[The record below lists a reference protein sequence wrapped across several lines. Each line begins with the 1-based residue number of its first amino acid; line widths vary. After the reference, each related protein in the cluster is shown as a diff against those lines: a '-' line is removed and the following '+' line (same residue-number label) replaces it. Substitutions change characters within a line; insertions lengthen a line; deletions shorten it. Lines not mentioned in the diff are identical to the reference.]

1 MSGIRIELN
10 EQASIQVLQTS
21 IAKLCNFG
29 KESGVVQYEQSID
42 GLWEKEEGTQD
53 PESQGR

>member
-29 KESGVVQYEQSID
+29 EESGVVQYEQSVD
-42 GLWEKEEGTQD
+42 GL
-53 PESQGR
+53 